1 MIKREK
7 CRICGVIIEG
17 DYKDKSRHLRLKHQI
32 VIGRKNI
39 TGLSALYENAE
50 GIDAPAVIRKSIL
63 KEKNKKDNLNRRKEN
78 SKKFGKVK
86 SKSIFW
92 GTVIKTP
99 NGSK

>member
-7 CRICGVIIEG
+7 CKICSIIIEG
-17 DYKDKSRHLRLKHQI
+17 DSKDKSRHQRLKHQI

-39 TGLSALYENAE
+39 VGLAALYENAE
-50 GIDAPAVIRKSIL
+50 DIDAPAVIRKSIL
-63 KEKNKKDNLNRRKEN
+63 KEKNKKDNLNRRKKY
-78 SKKFGKVK
+78 SRKFGKAK

-92 GTVIKTP
+92 GAVIKTP

>member
-7 CRICGVIIEG
+7 CRICGIIIEG
-17 DYKDKSRHLRLKHQI
+17 DEKDKSRHLRLKHQI
-32 VIGRKNI
+32 GIGRKNI
-39 TGLSALYENAE
+39 VGLAAIYESAEN
-50 GIDAPAVIRKSIL
+50 IDAPAVIRKSVL
-63 KEKNKKDNLNRRKEN
+63 KEKNRRDNFKRKKEH
-78 SKKFGKVK
+78 SKKLGKVK